1 MKNLSNKLIVGVLI
15 FGSFLFGD
23 MTRRIYFPIVT
34 TTESVA
40 KLTDN
45 LSLANDSEITIEL
58 VDGKKLVRISLED
71 LQFITKKKKVTRE
84 TVKSLEMLFERLKI
98 KVKPNFK

>member
-1 MKNLSNKLIVGVLI
+1 MINLSNKLIVGVLI

-23 MTRRIYFPIVT
+23 MARKIYFPSVTT

-45 LSLANDSEITIEL
+45 LSLANDGEIIIEL
-58 VDGKKLVRISLED
+58 IDGKKLVIISLED
-71 LQFITKKKKVTRE
+71 LQFITKKKKVTRA
-84 TVKSLEMLFERLKI
+84 TVKSLEMLFKRFEK
-98 KVKPNFK
+98 

>member
-1 MKNLSNKLIVGVLI
+1 MINLSNKLIVGVLI
-15 FGSFLFGD
+15 IGSFLFGD
-23 MTRRIYFPIVT
+23 MVRKIYFPSVT
-34 TTESVA
+34 PIESVA

-58 VDGKKLVRISLED
+58 VDGKKLVIISLED

-84 TVKSLEMLFERLKI
+84 TVKSLEMLFQRFEK
-98 KVKPNFK
+98 